1 MNSIVTLGI
10 FCLTHPL
17 YLGLSDGGKE
27 GCLGGR
33 TGHRSWV
40 TGLSDPPPHC
50 PDDPGPQLYHW
61 PPKNIIFY
69 ICSFGKA
76 VTQVCKC
83 RRYSRKRVTEEVGWP
98 HTWSLTCPAALTR
111 EKWCWPEADQA
122 SRQCGAD
129 ARSTWSLCVYLKKKW
144 YNYGIAKYY
153 QYGRFLF
160 LSLYYHFNFSTIGKL
175 ISASTAWE
183 LTPTII
189 KVSDKL
195 IIFGILF

>member
-40 TGLSDPPPHC
+40 TGLPDPPPHC

-83 RRYSRKRVTEEVGWP
+83 RRYSRKRVAEEVGWP
-98 HTWSLTCPAALTR
+98 HTGHWRAQRHWPAKNGAGLKLIRLLVNAALTLVR
-111 EKWCWPEADQA
+111 HDH
-122 SRQCGAD
+122 
-129 ARSTWSLCVYLKKKW
+129 CVYIWKR
-144 YNYGIAKYY
+144 NGII
-153 QYGRFLF
+153 
-160 LSLYYHFNFSTIGKL
+160 T
-175 ISASTAWE
+175 
-183 LTPTII
+183 
-189 KVSDKL
+189 V
-195 IIFGILF
+195 